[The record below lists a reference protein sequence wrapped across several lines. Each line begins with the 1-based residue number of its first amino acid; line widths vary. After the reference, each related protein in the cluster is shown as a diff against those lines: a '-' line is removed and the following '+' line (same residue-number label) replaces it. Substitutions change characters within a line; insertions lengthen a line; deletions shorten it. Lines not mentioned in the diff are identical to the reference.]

1 MAIRKM
7 WHLCMVQLKEL
18 FFNPTTYA
26 FMGLL
31 FVYFF
36 HFNSPTV
43 RFLNEANVSLNAW
56 GYTACTFSKPAS
68 TLVFGLGCMALF
80 ADLPLIRENALFE
93 STRCSRNVWVGGR
106 IIYVLIV
113 SFFYSFLM
121 LTFCLL
127 TSGGSLST
135 SASWGKVLNTLANG
149 YVIGGVELPVFI
161 NLNIINNYVPLHA
174 WLLTLGMC
182 IGASSF
188 LGMFMLC
195 MSLTFDRIPAL
206 LCTGAFA
213 ILDFVISEKL
223 PYWMYRMSPLSY
235 TRLEIIASPDMSY
248 YPSLPEAVLTLTVA
262 LTAVTFISTF
272 VSHRSKAFSSKI
284 LAEQY

>member
-1 MAIRKM
+1 
-7 WHLCMVQLKEL
+7 MVQLKEL
-18 FFNPTTYA
+18 FLNPTTYA
-26 FMGLL
+26 CIGLL
-31 FVYFF
+31 FVYFY
-36 HFNSPTV
+36 HFNAPTV
-43 RFLNEANVSLNAW
+43 RFLNEANMSLNAW
-56 GYTACTFSKPAS
+56 GYTACVFSKPTS

-106 IIYVLIV
+106 IIYVMII
-113 SFFYSFLM
+113 SIFYSFLM
-121 LTFCLL
+121 LAFCLL

-149 YVIGGVELPVFI
+149 YVIGGIELPVFI
-161 NLNIINNYVPLHA
+161 NLNLTNNYTPIQA

-182 IGASSF
+182 IGASTF
-188 LGMFMLC
+188 LGMFMLS
-195 MSLTFDRIPAL
+195 MSLALGRIPAL
-206 LCTGAFA
+206 FCTGIFA

-223 PYWMYRMSPLSY
+223 PYWMYRMSPLSF

-248 YPSLPEAVLTLTVA
+248 YPSLHEAILTLVVTI
-262 LTAVTFISTF
+262 TATILISTF